1 MVWLVYSNVRAC
13 PPQAVAS
20 IQHSAAGQQ
29 CRYSGWIGLL
39 MVHRVGTPADTAR
52 WAALKE
58 ISMGLG
64 CAIL

>member
-1 MVWLVYSNVRAC
+1 M
-13 PPQAVAS
+13 AS

-29 CRYSGWIGLL
+29 CRYSRWIGLL
-39 MVHRVGTPADTAR
+39 MVQRVKTPADTAR

>member
-1 MVWLVYSNVRAC
+1 MIS
-13 PPQAVAS
+13 
-20 IQHSAAGQQ
+20 
-29 CRYSGWIGLL
+29 LL
-39 MVHRVGTPADTAR
+39 MVQRVRTPADTAR